1 MNRNSRMLAIFQ
13 AKHVQ
18 QKHAS
23 NMWAVQQTCQHA
35 NGRSQQ
41 TTAETKEAIDGGG
54 EPKKPSTY
62 N

>member
-35 NGRSQQ
+35 HGKSQQ
-41 TTAETKEAIDGGG
+41 TIAETKESIDGGG
-54 EPKKPSTY
+54 EPKRPSTY